1 MVATTKTQPRSNSS
15 EAVFGLGRTLIQ
27 ISVVGETDVWE
38 TMLFGYS
45 ILLTT
50 QISYVW
56 VFFAGFVIVFSYFE
70 LSH

>member
-1 MVATTKTQPRSNSS
+1 
-15 EAVFGLGRTLIQ
+15 
-27 ISVVGETDVWE
+27 
-38 TMLFGYS
+38 MLFGYS

-70 LSH
+70 LSHQGTGHSLSRRVGIEDVYNNERLWTGLFATLNDRARLW